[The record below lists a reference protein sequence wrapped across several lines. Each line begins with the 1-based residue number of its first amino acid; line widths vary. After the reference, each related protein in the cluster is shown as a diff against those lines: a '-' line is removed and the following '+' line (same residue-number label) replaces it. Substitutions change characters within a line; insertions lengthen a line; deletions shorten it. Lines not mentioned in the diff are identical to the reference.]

1 MNNYNCVRKLFKF
14 DILLLLEFLMKFVKF
29 CILGRDFLLYNFV
42 LVDFM
47 FLVLCGSFK
56 FFGKDRF
63 NVLQRFC
70 KILYFF
76 DVGTLISFFTW
87 NDLGELVLELL

>member
-47 FLVLCGSFK
+47 F
-56 FFGKDRF
+56 
-63 NVLQRFC
+63 
-70 KILYFF
+70 
-76 DVGTLISFFTW
+76 
-87 NDLGELVLELL
+87 